1 VSGQRLASIAIALA
15 LSACSARD
23 AETDEAA
30 IASDSAAA
38 TASIA
43 VSPPDSA
50 GPAPVAGRGLKSPVV
65 PADKTPS
72 VPRPTLPGEG
82 VMADAPLDTARGVVA
97 VVGAD
102 PMTRVTLRGDPRGTL
117 TLAGPS
123 SLSTLSGLE
132 LWVAGRQ
139 RDGVYEVKEFAV
151 RAADGVPA
159 IDGILT
165 ERAGALSL
173 VRADGRLTAIASAP
187 AAIRAFIGKRV
198 WVTLLGG
205 EVTTFGVVGPPT

>member
-1 VSGQRLASIAIALA
+1 MNGLRLASIALVLA
-15 LSACSARD
+15 GCSARD

-38 TASIA
+38 AASIIA
-43 VSPPDSA
+43 PPPDSA
-50 GPAPVAGRGLKSPVV
+50 TAPPVGPSGMTPPRAPS
-65 PADKTPS
+65 DMNPS
-72 VPRPTLPGEG
+72 VPRRETSGRGTMP
-82 VMADAPLDTARGVVA
+82 DASLDTARGVIA
-97 VVGAD
+97 LVGAD
-102 PMTRVTLRGDPRGTL
+102 PMIRVTLRGDPRGTL
-117 TLAGPS
+117 TLAGAP

-139 RDGVYEVKEFAV
+139 SDGVYEVKEFAV

-173 VRADGRLTAIASAP
+173 VRANGQTTSIAGAP
-187 AAIRAFIGKRV
+187 AAIRPFIGKRV
-198 WVTLLGG
+198 WVTIVDG
-205 EVTTFGVVGPPT
+205 EVQTFGVIGERP